1 MKVSDAPLSLLIDSA
16 QCELTIVAGG
26 VRIVMSAGEAAALW
40 SDLGESLRG
49 IFARHPQRCPP
60 NLGVLLAPDRAFS
73 GEDRAR
79 HNRLDDK
86 LLESLVAYA
95 QRASPL
101 PGPAGH
107 ASAQADPPEQPDP
120 KPAGS
125 FARAIGK
132 LTGR

>member
-1 MKVSDAPLSLLIDSA
+1 MKVSDAPLSLLIDSE

-26 VRIVMSAGEAAALW
+26 VRIIMSAGEAAALW
-40 SDLGESLRG
+40 SDLGDSLRS
-49 IFARHPQRCPP
+49 IYARHPQRCPP
-60 NLGVLLAPDRAFS
+60 NLSALLAPERAFS
-73 GEDRAR
+73 AEDRAR
-79 HNRLDDK
+79 HNGLDDK

-95 QRASPL
+95 QRASPS
-101 PGPAGH
+101 PGAGGS
-107 ASAQADPPEQPDP
+107 ASAQARAPEQPDP